1 MSVPAP
7 PVPPELSPL
16 RPRRFDLVVFD
27 WDGTLYDSTALIVQ
41 SIQAACRDLGAEV
54 PDDRRAAF
62 VIGLGLRAAMEQA
75 APGLAPER
83 YPVLAERYKHHYV
96 TRQHALTLFP
106 GVLEMLRALRQRNH
120 WLAVATGKS
129 RSGLDESLACAELKG
144 VFDGTRTA
152 DETQS
157 KPHPQMLIELMREF
171 GTEPGRTLMVGDTTH
186 DLELAA
192 NAGTPSVAVS
202 YGAHD
207 HAAFGAH
214 SPLHTAHSVAE
225 LARWL
230 AEHA

>member
-1 MSVPAP
+1 MQPTSPAGAP
-7 PVPPELSPL
+7 PS

-27 WDGTLYDSTALIVQ
+27 WDGTLFDSTALIVQ
-41 SIQAACRDLGAEV
+41 SIQAACRDVGADV

-62 VIGLGLRAAMEQA
+62 VIGLGLRAAMEHA

-83 YPVLAERYKHHYV
+83 YPLLAERYRHHYAA
-96 TRQHALTLFP
+96 RQKALTLFP
-106 GVLEMLRALRQRNH
+106 GVLDMLHALRRRNH

-129 RSGLDESLACAELKG
+129 RSGLDEALASAELQG

-157 KPHPQMLIELMREF
+157 KPHPQMLLELMREF
-171 GTEPGRTLMVGDTTH
+171 GTEPERTLMIGDTTH

-192 NAGTPSVAVS
+192 NAGTPCVAVG

-207 HAAFGAH
+207 HSAFGAH
-214 SPLHTAHSVAE
+214 APLHTALSVAE

-230 AEHA
+230 ADHA